1 MAADVVGYSRLMG
14 EDEDGTLSALNR
26 HRDTVLEPSIAVHGG
41 RIVNY
46 VGDGVLAEFN
56 SVVEAVNCALDI
68 QRAEKILVAGSASPL
83 IFRIGINLGDV
94 LVQGDDIYG
103 DGVNVAARLESLADP
118 GGICISANVRETIQ
132 GRVDAEFR
140 DAGSVAAKNIR
151 RPISSWKWQSEGA
164 GEVQTAPETPQ
175 ADTDGKKP
183 ALLVLRFSA
192 TGESADHLAD
202 GCTDAVITGL
212 SRFSWFLT
220 LPKYHAEAASES
232 ATKPNALR
240 NQFGADYLL
249 QASIR
254 TAGNR
259 ARINAQLTDLAD
271 DRAIWSDQMEGSST
285 DPFEFE
291 DQITRSIIG
300 ELTPRILDSEQRR
313 LKFGTD
319 NRALD
324 LIMRGR
330 GLIWHPSKDNI
341 QKAQELFR
349 RAIDSEND
357 HGIGHAD
364 LAQTFIAQR
373 ILGWADDLEETTR
386 SAIRSADAALDA
398 DPHDAYALATAS
410 QARTLA
416 GQTSDAIA
424 FSERAINSNP
434 YLALGHATLALA
446 RIQQE
451 EYESALAPG
460 DRALDLS
467 RGDPF
472 RFWIRS
478 IRGMYLLMLER
489 HDDMLAN
496 AEALVR
502 EYPEM
507 PTGYRQLAVA
517 LVELGR
523 HSEAGLIVRDNI
535 LRLLPDHTATK
546 SAMGIPIGRNENF
559 KTRWI
564 RSLVAAGLPE

>member
-14 EDEDGTLSALNR
+14 DDEDGTLSALNQ
-26 HRDTVLEPSIAVHGG
+26 HRETVLEPSIAAHGG
-41 RIVNY
+41 RIVKY
-46 VGDGVLAEFN
+46 VGDGVLAEFA
-56 SVVEAVNCALDI
+56 SVVGAVNCALDI
-68 QRAEKILVAGSASPL
+68 QHAEKIVVAGPASPL

-103 DGVNVAARLESLADP
+103 DGVNAAARLEAPADP
-118 GGICISANVRETIQ
+118 GGICISANVKETIQ
-132 GRVDAEFR
+132 DRVDAEFR
-140 DAGSVAAKNIR
+140 DAGLVAAKNIR
-151 RPISSWKWQSEGA
+151 RPISSWKWQSA
-164 GEVQTAPETPQ
+164 GVGEAQFTPEPHQ
-175 ADTDGKKP
+175 ADPSGKKP
-183 ALLVLRFSA
+183 TVVVVRFSA
-192 TGESADHLAD
+192 NGEPAGHLAD

-232 ATKPNALR
+232 AVKPEALR
-240 NQFGADYLL
+240 IQFGAD
-249 QASIR
+249 
-254 TAGNR
+254 
-259 ARINAQLTDLAD
+259 
-271 DRAIWSDQMEGSST
+271 DQ
-285 DPFEFE
+285 
-291 DQITRSIIG
+291 
-300 ELTPRILDSEQRR
+300 
-313 LKFGTD
+313 
-319 NRALD
+319 ALD

-330 GLIWHPSKDNI
+330 GLIWHPSRDNI

-349 RAIDSEND
+349 RAIKNQTD
-357 HGIGHAD
+357 HGFGHAD

-373 ILGWADDLEETTR
+373 ILGWTDDLEETTQN
-386 SAIRSADAALDA
+386 AIRGADAALDA

-446 RIQQE
+446 RVQQE
-451 EYESALAPG
+451 EYQSALAPG

-489 HDDMLAN
+489 YDDMLAN

-507 PTGYRQLAVA
+507 PTGYRQLAAA
-517 LVELGR
+517 LAELGR
-523 HSEAGLIVRDNI
+523 RSEAGRVVRENI

-546 SAMGIPIGRNENF
+546 SALGIPIGQNENF
-559 KTRWI
+559 KRRWI